1 MTKPNILLVVMDSAR
16 ARNVSLY
23 GHHNETT
30 PRLEAFARE
39 ATVYEHAYSPATWSL
54 PAHVSMFTG
63 LDVEEHRVIDEDDKL
78 GAGHSVFQTL
88 RDDHGYETGAFSEN
102 SWLTEMDSGLPD
114 AFDTVEGPRN
124 LLYSDAADP
133 SKFVLT
139 HGEGEYLS
147 YLKFVLSHDKPVK
160 SALNGLYTK
169 LAWDYPN
176 LVSKWV
182 TAGTS
187 ADVYTDLVLDWTR
200 ERDGPWAACVNY
212 MDTHIPY
219 EPSDEFDRWGGEE
232 AKEIHS
238 NIDDTKWEFIAGD
251 RPWWQHAA
259 LEGLYDG
266 TIRQVDHEIDRLLA
280 ELDRRGELEE
290 TLVVVTSDHG
300 EGFGEIEP
308 VSGLRS
314 VAHGLGVDEGVVRVP
329 LVVKHP
335 GQTEGRTVETP
346 VSLREFPAVVSALV
360 ERGEREDFAS
370 DDPVV
375 VSSNGVKGPMKHR
388 AVRYVDDDTLALY
401 DTRYLAVYREEGGDV
416 VKYVAWGDEKS
427 GAVRIDGH
435 QQIPLDREDAA
446 DVVRTTFDAKPEVD
460 VRVEGEGIEEAD
472 DAVMQRL
479 EDLGYA

>member
-1 MTKPNILLVVMDSAR
+1 MTRPNVLLLVMDSVR
-16 ARNVSLY
+16 AENVSLY
-23 GHHNETT
+23 GHHNETM
-30 PRLEAFARE
+30 PHLETFARE
-39 ATVYEHAYSPATWSL
+39 ATFYEYAYSPATWSL
-54 PAHVSMFTG
+54 PAHVSLFTG
-63 LDVEEHRVIDEDDKL
+63 LDVEEHRVIDENDKL
-78 GAGHSVFQTL
+78 RSGHTIFETL
-88 RDDHGYETGAFSEN
+88 RDDHGYDTGVFSEN
-102 SWLTEMDSGLPD
+102 SWITEMDSGLPD

-147 YLKFVLSHDKPVK
+147 YLKFVLGHEKPLK
-160 SALNGLYTK
+160 SSLNGIYTK

-176 LVSKWV
+176 LLSDFV

-212 MDTHIPY
+212 MDTHLPY
-219 EPSDEFDRWGGEE
+219 EPKAEFDRWGGKE

-238 NIDDTKWEFIAGD
+238 SVSDTKWEFIAGD

-266 TIRQVDHEIDRLLA
+266 TIREVDSEIDRLLTTL
-280 ELDRRGELEE
+280 ERRGELED
-290 TLVVVTSDHG
+290 TLVVITSDHG
-300 EGFGEIEP
+300 EGFGEIDE

-314 VAHGLGVDEGVVRVP
+314 VAHGLGIDEGVLRVP

-335 GQTEGRTVETP
+335 GQSEGRTVETP
-346 VSLREFPAVVSALV
+346 VSLREFPNVVSTLV
-360 ERGEREDFAS
+360 EEGERADFTS

-375 VSSNGVKGPMKHR
+375 ASSNGVKGPMKHR
-388 AVRYVDDDTLALY
+388 AVRYVDDETFARY
-401 DTRYLAVYREEGGDV
+401 DTPYLTVYHEEDGAI
-416 VKYVAWGDEKS
+416 VKYVTWGDEES
-427 GAVRIDGH
+427 GAVRIDGL
-435 QQIPLDREDAA
+435 QQIPVDRDGVA
-446 DVVRTTFDAKPEVD
+446 DVVRTAFDAKPEVD
-460 VRVEGEGIEEAD
+460 VKVEGAGIEEAD